1 MNPKQETPKP
11 FYKLHPG
18 FTPRDSVQSLLKR
31 VETKETQSDILE
43 VKISTMM
50 KTPQMNSQTEVV
62 YDKKF
67 QNIAP
72 LLLRLPIIRNPSGL
86 RSIWSFNVLRKTFN
100 GLCQ

>member
-43 VKISTMM
+43 VKPGTSKISTMM
-50 KTPQMNSQTEVV
+50 KKTQMNSQTEVV
-62 YDKKF
+62 YDNKF
-67 QNIAP
+67 QNCAP
-72 LLLRLPIIRNPSGL
+72 VEIS
-86 RSIWSFNVLRKTFN
+86 
-100 GLCQ
+100 C